1 MRILGID
8 PGSRATGWGV
18 VELSGS
24 RLRRIDGGV
33 IRPPDALLP
42 ERLAA
47 IFAGLSAAIAA
58 SEPDAAALESIF
70 SAKSPRSAL
79 LLGHARGVALL
90 ACELG
95 ALACAEYAPTQV
107 KGAVVGFGAATKDQV
122 QRMIQR
128 LLGLGAPPPSDEADA
143 LAVAICHGHS
153 ARVLAVRGRAT
164 AQTARVPVR
173 ALPRSVP

>member
-1 MRILGID
+1 VRILGID

-18 VELSGS
+18 VELAGS

-33 IRPPDALLP
+33 IRPPAAPLA

-47 IFAGLSAAIAA
+47 IFAGLRAAIAA
-58 SEPDAAALESIF
+58 SRPEAAAVESVF
-70 SAKSPRSAL
+70 AARNARSAL

-95 ALACAEYAPTQV
+95 ALACAEYAPMQV
-107 KGAVVGFGAATKDQV
+107 KSAVVGFGAAPKDQV

-128 LLGLGAPPPSDEADA
+128 LLGLDAVPPTDEADA

-153 ARVLAVRGRAT
+153 ARVLAARAV
-164 AQTARVPVR
+164 QARSPR
-173 ALPRSVP
+173 ALPGSAS